1 MIMNKS
7 ELIYFT
13 LGPVRPFFWVHR
25 CEEWFYEIFCR
36 AFTALNYKTTRL
48 ENLMSQNSENPKFR
62 DAAEK
67 MVEKAL
73 DTASEKSDASDDSEE
88 PIARTE
94 LTS

>member
-1 MIMNKS
+1 
-7 ELIYFT
+7 
-13 LGPVRPFFWVHR
+13 
-25 CEEWFYEIFCR
+25 
-36 AFTALNYKTTRL
+36 
-48 ENLMSQNSENPKFR
+48 MSQNSENPKFR

-73 DTASEKSDASDDSEE
+73 DTASEKSDTSDDSEE